1 MEREGEKE
9 IGTDREERV
18 REDLLGRE
26 KEIGTDREERVRED
40 LFGRN

>member
-18 REDLLGRE
+18 REDL
-26 KEIGTDREERVRED
+26 
-40 LFGRN
+40 FGRN